1 VQGADYDTVYANI
14 NTHQKLINSRND
26 FLVKISRSKHRLEIF
41 TDDRSRLYYTV
52 KNEQFKVSIADF
64 VDRVYVKEAAKL
76 ADERK
81 VDHIYNRK
89 FEKSPLPWKVK
100 IDLQRGDFHYINYH
114 RIMEKAGQYRK
125 QAKDFSKD
133 EEKFRSL
140 YSKFEAIKEKALEHK
155 AKSEVYYQ
163 RAMDNYTRKLSDRMD
178 EVSTHSP
185 GSRDLNRGKIAEL
198 KQQFVEKFI
207 PVGELSTLEKITSGN
222 SPFIDLETKLSVE
235 FASQGLENEYFVE
248 YPGVG
253 EGHEEAP
260 GFDGPGDD
268 GDFPGSDSEDGGI
281 DGPGISFD
289 D

>member
-1 VQGADYDTVYANI
+1 
-14 NTHQKLINSRND
+14 
-26 FLVKISRSKHRLEIF
+26 
-41 TDDRSRLYYTV
+41 
-52 KNEQFKVSIADF
+52 
-64 VDRVYVKEAAKL
+64 
-76 ADERK
+76 
-81 VDHIYNRK
+81 
-89 FEKSPLPWKVK
+89 
-100 IDLQRGDFHYINYH
+100 
-114 RIMEKAGQYRK
+114 MEKAGQYRK